1 MKWRLSV
8 VKAVA
13 LDFAGLRVHV
23 QFDAVALGVAGLDF
37 VMAIFFQLDFP
48 DIHVT
53 GGFHAVMNL
62 ADIQGGRGGLGGLRG
77 AGAAGW
83 AACARALAPTSMAE
97 ARAAAARRDRVAF
110 MKVSPV

>member
-13 LDFAGLRVHV
+13 FDFAGLCVHV

-48 DIHVT
+48 DILVT
-53 GGFHAVMNL
+53 GGFHAVVNL

-77 AGAAGW
+77 A
-83 AACARALAPTSMAE
+83 ACARALAPPSMAE